1 MYQMAVDF
9 VNDPERVFY
18 VILRL
23 FFGTVGWRISPAGDS
38 SRRADCYAAHSMIV
52 SHTEY
57 IEINTELEHTLMNP
71 KQTRNIGIMAHIDAG
86 KTTTTERIL
95 FYTGKSH
102 RMGGVDE
109 GTATMDWMVQEQ
121 NRGITIT
128 SAATTCYWKDYKIN
142 IIDTPGH
149 VDFTAEVE
157 RSLRVLDGAVAVFC
171 AVGGVEPQSET
182 VWHQADSYS
191 VPRIAHINK
200 MDRIG
205 ADFYAVLDEMQTKF
219 QCNPVAWQI
228 PIGAE
233 SDFEAVIDL
242 IKMKELHFEGPEG
255 RELSEKDI
263 REDMLEKAEQMREK
277 LLDELSQHSD
287 ELTEKFL
294 EGEEISAELIHRVMR
309 KATLDQSLVPVSCG
323 ASLRNI
329 GVQPLLDAV
338 IAYLPA
344 PEELPPV
351 TAHHVKKDEDVQV
364 QRSEDGDPLALIF
377 KIQHDPSAGAMCF
390 FRVYSGTLQAGK
402 AIFNISKGKRERIN
416 RMYRM
421 HSNSEEAVDEMK
433 AGDIG
438 VIIGFKLAQTGDTI
452 GSEGAQLLLERMH
465 FPEPVISSAI
475 EPRTLSDR
483 DKLKSTLD
491 LLAREDPTFFWK
503 EDSDT
508 GELIISG
515 MGELHL
521 DVMTTRVKDDFKV
534 EARMGKPQV
543 TYRESITQT
552 VTHTE
557 RFSKLIAGKEQT
569 ATLTIEV
576 SPAERGS
583 GNSVT
588 SLVGTDLLPEAM
600 REAAL
605 RGLESSLGGGI
616 QYGYPCIDISVKL
629 TSVEFDPDTASEF
642 AYEAAASMA
651 FDKACSNAAPVML
664 EPVMRIDIMAPK
676 DFIGEVVSGMTMRGG
691 IVQEIESRP
700 AVEHIHAQ
708 APLEKMFGY
717 STALRSTTQGR
728 GTFAMEFS
736 HFQQKV

>member
-1 MYQMAVDF
+1 
-9 VNDPERVFY
+9 
-18 VILRL
+18 
-23 FFGTVGWRISPAGDS
+23 
-38 SRRADCYAAHSMIV
+38 
-52 SHTEY
+52 
-57 IEINTELEHTLMNP
+57 MNL
-71 KQTRNIGIMAHIDAG
+71 KRTRNIGIMAHIDAG

-128 SAATTCYWKDYKIN
+128 SAATTCYWKDTKIN

-157 RSLRVLDGAVAVFC
+157 RSLRVLDGAVAIFC

-182 VWHQADSYS
+182 VWHQADSYN

-205 ADFYAVLDEMQTKF
+205 ADFYAVLEEMDAKF

-233 SDFEAVIDL
+233 SDFDAVIDL

-255 RELSEKDI
+255 RELVEKDI
-263 REDMLEKAEQMREK
+263 REEMQDKADEMREK
-277 LLDELSQHSD
+277 MLDELSQHSD
-287 ELTEKFL
+287 ELTELFL
-294 EGEEISAELIHRVMR
+294 EGNEIPQELIHSIFR
-309 KATLDQSLVPVSCG
+309 KATLEQTLVPVSCG

-338 IAYLPA
+338 SAYLPA

-351 TAHHVKKDEDVQV
+351 TAHHIKKAVDVEVPRDEG
-364 QRSEDGDPLALIF
+364 GDPLALIF

-390 FRVYSGTLQAGK
+390 FRVYSGVLQAGK
-402 AIFNISKGKRERIN
+402 ACFNISKGKRERIN

-421 HSNSEEAVDEMK
+421 HSNSEEAVEEMR

-452 GSEGAQLLLERMH
+452 GSEGAQLLLEKMH

-475 EPRTLSDR
+475 EPKTLSDR
-483 DKLKSTLD
+483 DRLKTTLD

-503 EDSDT
+503 EDDDT

-521 DVMTTRVKDDFKV
+521 DVMTTRVRDDFKV
-534 EARMGKPQV
+534 DARMGKPQV

-552 VTHTE
+552 QTHRET
-557 RFSKLIAGKEQT
+557 FSKLIAGKEQN
-569 ATLTIEV
+569 AELTIEV
-576 SPAERGS
+576 KPAGRGA
-583 GNSVT
+583 GNSVRST
-588 SLVGTDLLPEAM
+588 VSPDGIPEVMLKAAM
-600 REAAL
+600 

-616 QYGYPCIDISVKL
+616 QFGYPCIDIDVTL
-629 TSVEFDPDTASEF
+629 TSVVFDPETSSEF
-642 AYEAAASMA
+642 AFEAAASMA
-651 FDKACSNAAPVML
+651 FDKACSAAAPVML
-664 EPVMRIDIMAPK
+664 EPVMRIDIMCPK
-676 DFIGEVVSGMTMRGG
+676 EFIGDVVSGMTMRGG
-691 IVQEIESRP
+691 IVQEIESRV

-736 HFQQKV
+736 HFQQKI

>member
-1 MYQMAVDF
+1 
-9 VNDPERVFY
+9 
-18 VILRL
+18 LR
-23 FFGTVGWRISPAGDS
+23 SPA
-38 SRRADCYAAHSMIV
+38 RA
-52 SHTEY
+52 
-57 IEINTELEHTLMNP
+57 
-71 KQTRNIGIMAHIDAG
+71 G
-86 KTTTTERIL
+86 IL

-294 EGEEISAELIHRVMR
+294 EGEEISAELIHQVMR
-309 KATLDQSLVPVSCG
+309 QATLDQSLVPVSCG

-344 PEELPPV
+344 PEELPPI

-452 GSEGAQLLLERMH
+452 GSEGPSCFWSGCT
-465 FPEPVISSAI
+465 FPNRSFPRPSS
-475 EPRTLSDR
+475 PG
-483 DKLKSTLD
+483 
-491 LLAREDPTFFWK
+491 P
-503 EDSDT
+503 
-508 GELIISG
+508 
-515 MGELHL
+515 
-521 DVMTTRVKDDFKV
+521 
-534 EARMGKPQV
+534 
-543 TYRESITQT
+543 
-552 VTHTE
+552 
-557 RFSKLIAGKEQT
+557 
-569 ATLTIEV
+569 
-576 SPAERGS
+576 
-583 GNSVT
+583 
-588 SLVGTDLLPEAM
+588 
-600 REAAL
+600 
-605 RGLESSLGGGI
+605 
-616 QYGYPCIDISVKL
+616 
-629 TSVEFDPDTASEF
+629 
-642 AYEAAASMA
+642 
-651 FDKACSNAAPVML
+651 
-664 EPVMRIDIMAPK
+664 
-676 DFIGEVVSGMTMRGG
+676 
-691 IVQEIESRP
+691 
-700 AVEHIHAQ
+700 
-708 APLEKMFGY
+708 
-717 STALRSTTQGR
+717 
-728 GTFAMEFS
+728 
-736 HFQQKV
+736 

>member
-1 MYQMAVDF
+1 
-9 VNDPERVFY
+9 
-18 VILRL
+18 
-23 FFGTVGWRISPAGDS
+23 
-38 SRRADCYAAHSMIV
+38 
-52 SHTEY
+52 
-57 IEINTELEHTLMNP
+57 MNP

-128 SAATTCYWKDYKIN
+128 SAATTCYWKDHKIN

-182 VWHQADSYS
+182 VWHQADTYEVS
-191 VPRIAHINK
+191 RIAHVNK

-205 ADFYAVLDEMQTKF
+205 ADFYAVLEELQAKF

-242 IKMKELHFEGPEG
+242 IKMKELHFEGAEG
-255 RELSEKDI
+255 QTIEERDI
-263 REDMLEKAEQMREK
+263 RPEMAAKAEEMREK

-287 ELTEKFL
+287 ELTELFL
-294 EGEEISAELIHRVMR
+294 EGEEIPEEMIHEIIRSAVMDR
-309 KATLDQSLVPVSCG
+309 HLVPVSCG

-338 IAYLPA
+338 VKWLPA
-344 PEELPPV
+344 PEELP
-351 TAHHVKKDEDVQV
+351 AIKGHHVKKDDDVMV
-364 QRSEDGDPLALIF
+364 ERSEDGDPLALIF

-390 FRVYSGTLQAGK
+390 FRVYSGVLQAGK
-402 AIFNISKGKRERIN
+402 AVFNISKGKRERIN

-421 HSNSEEAVDEMK
+421 HSNSEESVEEMK

-452 GSEGAQLLLERMH
+452 GSEGAQVLLERMH

-475 EPRTLSDR
+475 EPKTLSDR

-521 DVMTTRVKDDFKV
+521 DVMTTRVRDDFKV
-534 EARMGKPQV
+534 DARMGKPQV
-543 TYRESITQT
+543 TYRESITAT
-552 VTHTE
+552 LNHKEV
-557 RFSKLIAGKEQT
+557 FSKLIAGKEQR
-569 ATLTIEV
+569 AELTIEV
-576 SPAERGS
+576 SPADRGS
-583 GNSVT
+583 GNAVT
-588 SLVGTDLLPEAM
+588 SMLRPDDLPEAM
-600 REAAL
+600 REAAI

-616 QYGYPCIDISVKL
+616 QFGYPCIDISVKL
-629 TSVEFDPDTASEF
+629 VSAVFDPETSSEF
-642 AYEAAASMA
+642 AFEAAASMA
-651 FDKACSNAAPVML
+651 FDKACSQAGPVML
-664 EPVMRIDIMAPK
+664 EPVMRIDIMCPK
-676 DFIGEVVSGMTMRGG
+676 EFIGDVVSGMTMRGG

-736 HFQQKV
+736 HFQQKA